1 MKHRDHYKEPWY
13 WECHDRGINAREATA
28 DDVLGA
34 PIESIQYR
42 DDQGVRRKVLLA
54 SQLITTASDDE
65 DGYIDPLELGQ
76 TLYGQSDVFVG
87 SVVDETIVVVEVAG
101 LTKTEAQVV
110 GCIMDG
116 VGTSYG
122 YAQRIGDRLDKTPKA
137 VREAWVK
144 AKKKL
149 KNSWA

>member
-1 MKHRDHYKEPWY
+1 MTQHHNHYKEPWY
-13 WECHDRGINAREATA
+13 WECHDRGINARVATA

-42 DDQGVRRKVLLA
+42 DDQGIKRKVLLA
-54 SQLITTASDDE
+54 SQLITSSDDE
-65 DGYIDPLELGQ
+65 EGYIDPLELGR

-122 YAQRIGDRLDKTPKA
+122 YANRIADRLNISQRA
-137 VREAWVK
+137 VQSAWNQ
-144 AKKKL
+144 ARKKL
-149 KNSWA
+149 KSSWA